1 MDKDKKQQ
9 KPNLYLLLDVKY
21 NPIARGELLGSPD
34 APTWQ
39 VRILD
44 GKIAQVCEQEKLQ
57 LVCMSDAD
65 VDFLG
70 RVIQSRGDC
79 IILERQRALDGKIRQ
94 NLRMPVGFSSV
105 IYPITGTWRG
115 QRTIKA
121 HDLSCGGIAFLS
133 EAALADRERL
143 EVVIPITDE
152 PLVLRG
158 EVLRRKPAEQGRT
171 FYALKFVDLC
181 RDEEVLVRK
190 AVFNIQLRSQARRDA
205 ALAGQQSL

>member
-1 MDKDKKQQ
+1 MDKTDKKQQ
-9 KPNLYLLLDVKY
+9 KQNLYLLLDVKY
-21 NPIARGELLGSPD
+21 TPIARGELLGSPD

-44 GKIAQVCEQEKLQ
+44 GKIAQVRNQEKLQ

-70 RVIQSRGDC
+70 RVIQCRDDC

-94 NLRMPVGFSSV
+94 NLRMPADFTSV
-105 IYPITGTWRG
+105 IYPLTGTWQG
-115 QRTIKA
+115 QRAIKA
-121 HDLSCGGIAFLS
+121 HDLSCGGIAFYS

-143 EVVIPITDE
+143 EIVIPVTDE
-152 PLVLRG
+152 PLILRG

-181 RDEEVLVRK
+181 SDEEMYVRK
-190 AVFNIQLRSQARRDA
+190 AVFNIQLRSQNRRDA
-205 ALAGQQSL
+205 AMAKR